1 MSAAKTVKHALAGL
15 FCLAGLGLAAPAA
28 AQTAQEVLSQSQPAD
43 WRGLDLANT
52 LVMTLASGEETI
64 IELNPVFAP
73 TTAANIVTLARS
85 GFFDGLTINRVQDNY
100 VTQWGDPNSDNE
112 RARSLGAAATTIPAE
127 FVRRRERSVPF
138 WRLRDGDVYA
148 REVGFS
154 NGFPV
159 ARNSREMWMTHCYGM
174 VGVGRGND
182 RDSGNGAELYA
193 VIGHSPR
200 HLDRNITVAG
210 RVVSGMAALTA
221 LPRGTGALGFYE
233 HPEQRVGVRSVRV
246 AADLAGGGPA
256 GRLEILRTEG
266 QTWERFVETR
276 RNRRDS
282 WFLEPTGRVEVCNI
296 WIPTRTRPAA

>member
-1 MSAAKTVKHALAGL
+1 MMGFRNWRRLAVTAAAILA
-15 FCLAGLGLAAPAA
+15 FMAPAH
-28 AQTAQEVLSQSQPAD
+28 AQTATQVLEQSQPAD

-52 LVMTLASGEETI
+52 LVMTLGSGEETI

-73 TTAANIVTLARS
+73 ATAANILTLTRA

-112 RARSLGAAATTIPAE
+112 RARPLGTAAATIPAE
-127 FVRRRERSVPF
+127 FTRRRERAVPF

-154 NGFPV
+154 NGFPI
-159 ARNSREMWMTHCYGM
+159 ARTNREMWMTHCYGM
-174 VGVGRGND
+174 IGVGRGNE

-193 VIGHSPR
+193 VIGHAPR
-200 HLDRNITVAG
+200 HLDRNITLVG
-210 RVVSGMAALTA
+210 RVISGMAALTA

-233 HPEQRVGVRSVRV
+233 RPEQRVAIRSVRV
-246 AADLAGGGPA
+246 ATDLPNGGSA

-266 QTWERFVETR
+266 QTWERFVDTR
-276 RNRRDS
+276 RNRRDA

-296 WIPTRTRPAA
+296 WIPTRQRPAA